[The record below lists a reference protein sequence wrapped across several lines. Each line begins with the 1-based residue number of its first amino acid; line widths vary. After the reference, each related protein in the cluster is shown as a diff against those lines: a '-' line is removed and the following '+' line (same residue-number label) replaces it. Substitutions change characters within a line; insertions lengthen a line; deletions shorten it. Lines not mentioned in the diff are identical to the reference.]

1 MIKEIY
7 EQLIRNKEEIERQL
21 RFLDKSEELEKKIK
35 EKWVDYTPKEAIGK
49 FIAVDGGE
57 WTKDLRSGTF
67 YVVDA
72 EVIKAEGYDITILD
86 AKGRIGVLKPGNH
99 AKEIVSL
106 MMQLLELKLA
116 YMHGN
121 EADYILL
128 DGSLIKKI
136 GDHEFKEKISI
147 LDDIEINDTTYA
159 LEEPNE
165 SLMYKYLIAENH
177 VILSRLIE
185 KFRDKLIFVSKR
197 NRSTELFNESF
208 SDMALL
214 DLFTSD
220 TGYTRPLEK
229 MINGRNLLS
238 QMASEKLDGVKY
250 YSFYTRLSKGSKVL
264 KIDMFTSDIE
274 KIVDLL
280 STISIKGY
288 PYPLLKVHIDA
299 RISREDRE
307 RIQQI
312 LNIKKRNAEW
322 WPNQLF

>member
-1 MIKEIY
+1 M
-7 EQLIRNKEEIERQL
+7 
-21 RFLDKSEELEKKIK
+21 
-35 EKWVDYTPKEAIGK
+35 
-49 FIAVDGGE
+49 
-57 WTKDLRSGTF
+57 
-67 YVVDA
+67 
-72 EVIKAEGYDITILD
+72 LD
-86 AKGRIGVLKPGNH
+86 ARGRIGVLKPGNH

-106 MMQLLELKLA
+106 IMQLLELKLA

-165 SLMYKYLIAENH
+165 SLMHKYLIAENH

-264 KIDMFTSDIE
+264 KIDMFTADIE
-274 KIVDLL
+274 KIINLL